1 MLEKHLRPSLEKLLI
16 LPLAKKIPRFITPFN
31 ITFSALL
38 IGCFVP
44 LLAYFNYIY
53 LAIFALLLSGYLDV
67 LDGSL
72 ARLRQ
77 QSSVCGSVFDII
89 SDRIVE
95 FSAVFALYL
104 IDSRTRGAWCLIILG
119 SFYFCITVFLVS
131 GIFTKNT
138 GQKSFHYSPGIIER
152 AETFIFIIAM
162 LLMPS
167 FFNALAAL
175 LSFLVI
181 LTAVLHWHAL
191 LNASLN

>member
-16 LPLAKKIPRFITPFN
+16 LPLAGKIPRFITPFS
-31 ITFSALL
+31 ITLSALL
-38 IGCFVP
+38 IGCCIP
-44 LLAYFNYIY
+44 LLAYFNHIY
-53 LAIFALLLSGYLDV
+53 WAIFALLISGYLDV

-77 QSSVCGSVFDII
+77 QSSARGSIFDII
-89 SDRIVE
+89 SDRVVE

-104 IDSRTRGAWCLIILG
+104 IDPAARGAWCLLILG

-152 AETFIFIIAM
+152 AETFIFIIAI
-162 LLMPS
+162 LLIPS

-181 LTAVLHWHAL
+181 LTAVLHWRSL
-191 LNASLN
+191 LSRL